1 MRRRLLPAV
10 LLLCLFL
17 TAFIP
22 PASAEEAAGPAR
34 LVLDQTELTLVK
46 GRTQKLKTTLE
57 NVENPKKVKFTWES
71 SDTAV
76 ATIDRDGTVKAKDGG
91 TAQIL
96 CMAELTDGSTLTAA
110 AAVTVTVPVS
120 EVKITTKGNTQV
132 PFGESIQL
140 EYTVKP
146 ENATNRQI
154 EWTSS
159 NEAIL
164 RVDESGRVTA
174 AAAGKANITGK
185 SENGKTA
192 RISLYVPTLH
202 PSADMFTVT
211 SADTV
216 FHFTYCGN
224 DFDRNVQIQAKGG
237 CFEYSLIR
245 NDPDIGVALTALSV
259 GEGTLTVTDKKDN
272 AAKFTVNITVSEEA
286 FPAGRR
292 LLIREAA
299 YEPESGILTVRVSN
313 TGSTTVTGTEI
324 RINPLD
330 QDGKPV
336 LIGEGW
342 LEEILLE
349 DRVLHSSA
357 VIEPEKETTI
367 RLGCGAEYRAAE
379 EVEIAFDRIER
390 TEFDPDGNPVEK
402 SVTELPDD
410 RLCWYSVRQNAYTEE
425 PENPIPYS
433 TPGDEVFEQ
442 AKKVHLGI
450 TVIPV
455 PAELADAYGFAC
467 GGLMITAVEE
477 ESPAE
482 RIGLKVRDL
491 IFSVNDTD
499 YESEPYM
506 MTRAASDLADG
517 KQVTLLLQRDNE
529 FWELTLKPGDAKQ

>member
-1 MRRRLLPAV
+1 MKRLLLF
-10 LLLCLFL
+10 LLLIVFVL
-17 TAFIP
+17 
-22 PASAEEAAGPAR
+22 PASAEEGTP
-34 LVLDQTELTLVK
+34 LLMLDQTELILEK

-57 NVENPKKVKFTWES
+57 NVENPRKVKFIWES
-71 SDTAV
+71 SDPDTASV
-76 ATIDRDGTVKAKDGG
+76 DRNGTVRAKDGG
-91 TAQIL
+91 TARITGK
-96 CMAELTDGSTLTAA
+96 AELADGNVLTAEA
-110 AAVTVTVPVS
+110 VVTVTVPVS
-120 EVKITTKGNTQV
+120 DVKITTKGNTPV

-146 ENATNRQI
+146 ENATSQRI
-154 EWTSS
+154 EWSS
-159 NEAIL
+159 SDEKVL
-164 RVDESGRVTA
+164 RVDEDGRVTA

-185 SENGKTA
+185 TENGKTA
-192 RISLYVPTLH
+192 RVSLYVPTLY

-224 DFDRNVQIQAKGG
+224 DFDRNVQILAKGD
-237 CFEYSLIR
+237 CFAYSLIR
-245 NDPDIGVALTALSV
+245 NDPDIGVELTALSV

-286 FPAGRR
+286 FPAGRM

-299 YEPESGILTVRVSN
+299 YETESGILTIRVSN
-313 TGSTTVTGTEI
+313 TGSTTITGTEI

-349 DRVLHSSA
+349 DRILHSFA
-357 VIEPEKETTI
+357 VIEPGSETTI

-379 EVEIAFDRIER
+379 GMEIAFDRIEK
-390 TEFDPDGNPVEK
+390 TEFDPDGNPVDK
-402 SVTELPDD
+402 TVTELPDD

-433 TPGDEVFEQ
+433 APGDEVFEQ
-442 AKKVHLGI
+442 AKKVHMGI
-450 TVIPV
+450 TVISV

-491 IFSVNDTD
+491 IFSVNDMD

-506 MTRAASDLADG
+506 MTRAAAKLAEG
-517 KQVTLLLQRDNE
+517 KPVTILLQRENE
-529 FWELTLKPGDAKQ
+529 FWELTLNKSEP